1 MWLHWVPT
9 VCLKLPIL
17 WSNAYISNSRYWQE
31 QIDAG
36 KFSQSVLLDNTY
48 GFGGDGAAR
57 GNCITTGPFKNYTN
71 SLGPGYEIT
80 NHCIDRRINN
90 QMSSGSSQA
99 NVDRCLQ
106 ATSFA
111 TAWNCIE
118 GQPHGG
124 GHGGVGGQV
133 CIFYHSDLICP
144 ANAIYQ
150 DAQRCLQ
157 PRRPALLSPPYL
169 A

>member
-1 MWLHWVPT
+1 MATLAINRT
-9 VCLKLPIL
+9 SLSFLYFGSNTYLPNH
-17 WSNAYISNSRYWQE
+17 SYWQE

-48 GFGGDGAAR
+48 GFGGDGAR
-57 GNCITTGPFKNYTN
+57 GTNCITTGPFANYTN
-71 SLGPGYEIT
+71 HLGPGYEIT

-111 TAWNCIE
+111 TAWACIE

-133 CIFYHSDLICP
+133 CK
-144 ANAIYQ
+144 
-150 DAQRCLQ
+150 
-157 PRRPALLSPPYL
+157 YL
-169 A
+169 HLEVFSA